1 MKLRKQI
8 LTALMTDF
16 PVVEG
21 RDQLRASQNHI
32 GKRSQP
38 SDGRHCAIQC
48 GHSVDICVVGLTRK
62 AKMEETL
69 VRGGGFY
76 F

>member
-21 RDQLRASQNHI
+21 WDQLRASQNHI

-48 GHSVDICVVGLTRK
+48 GHLVDCAVGLTRK